1 MKKHGKPHPMIEETK
16 QRLEEFI
23 QNMGNLLFNKV
34 EVNIGSST
42 FVTEFD
48 NGEQTDYTL
57 IDLEKIRK
65 ESQKMLDEI
74 DKQIHD
80 GDKSNLFYC
89 LSP

>member
-16 QRLEEFI
+16 RRQEEFI
-23 QNMGNLLFNKV
+23 QNMGNLLLNKV
-34 EVNIGSST
+34 EVNIGSTT

-65 ESQKMLDEI
+65 EAQKMLDEI

-80 GDKSNLFYC
+80 GDKV
-89 LSP
+89 